1 MSGRENSPK
10 LELKLNLL
18 SPPTARPNNQQV
30 NGSPN
35 TSEMSLESSCV
46 SSETDDSSMMMMQRR
61 SSEEETPMVL
71 VGCPRC
77 LMYVMLAQVNL
88 KCPKCKTTVFLDF
101 LNHYNTK
108 MPSN

>member
-18 SPPTARPNNQQV
+18 SPPTARPNNQV

-77 LMYVMLAQVNL
+77 L
-88 KCPKCKTTVFLDF
+88 
-101 LNHYNTK
+101 
-108 MPSN
+108 

>member
-18 SPPTARPNNQQV
+18 PPPTARPNNQQV

-46 SSETDDSSMMMMQRR
+46 SSETDDSSTMMMQRR

-71 VGCPRC
+71 VGCPLC
-77 LMYVMLAQVNL
+77 LMYVMLAQVNP

-101 LNHYNTK
+101 LNHYNSK